1 MPTIS
6 ATTHPTLLDYTKRQD
21 PDKSIATIVES
32 LAQTNEV
39 LEDMVHLEGNLET
52 GHRTTVRSGLPAP
65 TWRKL
70 YGGVQPTKSE
80 TIQVTDTIGM
90 MEAYA
95 EVDKQLADLN
105 GNTAAFRMSEDMAHI
120 EGMNQEFTKTL
131 FYGDEGTDVE
141 EFTGFRARFND
152 KNADVGTNILSG
164 ASFGGAAVDGNDN
177 ASLYLVVWGPNTCHG
192 IYSKGSQ
199 MGLSKE
205 DKGQVT
211 IEDVTGDGTGGRMEA
226 YRTHYKW
233 CCGLS
238 VRDWRYIVRV
248 QFAVGD
254 LALDGSSRYDFDL
267 VEAMSDACELVPSLS
282 MGRASFYCNRKTKQY
297 LRRIM
302 VDKVKQSTLGMDQI
316 GGKSQLVFDGIPIRK
331 VDALLEDESAISNI

>member
-1 MPTIS
+1 
-6 ATTHPTLLDYTKRQD
+6 
-21 PDKSIATIVES
+21 
-32 LAQTNEV
+32 
-39 LEDMVHLEGNLET
+39 
-52 GHRTTVRSGLPAP
+52 
-65 TWRKL
+65 
-70 YGGVQPTKSE
+70 
-80 TIQVTDTIGM
+80 M

-105 GNTAAFRMSEDMAHI
+105 GNTAAFRLSEDMAHI

-131 FYGDEGTDVE
+131 FYGDEGTDAE
-141 EFTGFRARFND
+141 EFTGFRPRFDD
-152 KNADVGTNILSG
+152 KNANVGTNILSG
-164 ASFGGAAVDGNDN
+164 AAYGGSAVDGNDN
-177 ASLYLVVWGPNTCHG
+177 ASLWLVVWGPNTCHG

-211 IEDVTGDGTGGRMEA
+211 IENASLTSTGSGNAVTTGGRMEA

-248 QFAVGD
+248 QFATGD
-254 LALDGSSRYDFDL
+254 LGLDGTSRYDFDL
-267 VEAMSDACELVPSLS
+267 IEAMSDACELVPSLS

-331 VDALLEDESAISNI
+331 VDALIEDESAVSNI

>member
-1 MPTIS
+1 MVVS

-21 PDKSIATIVES
+21 PDKSIATIVET

-52 GHRTTVRSGLPAP
+52 GHRTTIRSGLPAP

-80 TIQVTDTIGM
+80 TVQVTDTIGM

-105 GNTAAFRMSEDMAHI
+105 GNTAAFRMSEDMAHL
-120 EGMNQEFTKTL
+120 EGMNQEFTRTL

-141 EFTGFRARFND
+141 EFTGLRPRFDD
-152 KNADVGTNILSG
+152 KNANVGTNILSG
-164 ASFGGAAVDGNDN
+164 ASYGGTTVNGNDN
-177 ASLYLVVWGPNTCHG
+177 ASLWLVVWGPNTCHG

-211 IEDVTGDGTGGRMEA
+211 IENVSATANGGRMEA

-238 VRDWRYIVRV
+238 VRDWRYIVRI
-248 QFAVGD
+248 QYTQGD
-254 LALDGSSRYDFDL
+254 VTAANYNLDL
-267 VEAMSDACELVPSLS
+267 TEAMSDACELIPSLS
-282 MGRASFYCNRKTKQY
+282 MGRASFYCNRSTKQY
-297 LRRIM
+297 LRRLM
-302 VDKVKQSTLGMDQI
+302 VDKVKQSTLTMDQVS
-316 GGKSQLVFDGIPIRK
+316 GRSQLVFDGIPIRK
-331 VDALLEDESAISNI
+331 VDALIEDESAVSNI

>member
-1 MPTIS
+1 MPVS

-21 PDKSIATIVES
+21 PDKSIATIVET

-52 GHRTTVRSGLPAP
+52 GHRTTIRSGLPAP

-70 YGGVQPTKSE
+70 YGGVQPSKSE
-80 TIQVTDTIGM
+80 TVQVTDTIGM

-105 GNTAAFRMSEDMAHI
+105 GNTAAFRLSEDMAHI
-120 EGMNQEFTKTL
+120 EGMNQEFTRTL

-141 EFTGFRARFND
+141 EFTGFRARFDDTSAAN
-152 KNADVGTNILSG
+152 GTNILKG
-164 ASFGGAAVDGNDN
+164 VDYGGDALSGNDN
-177 ASLYLVVWGPNTCHG
+177 TSIWLVVWGPNTCHG

-211 IEDVTGDGTGGRMEA
+211 IENVSGTTSGGRMEA

-238 VRDWRYIVRV
+238 VRDWRYVVRMQV
-248 QFAVGD
+248 ETAD
-254 LALDGSSRYDFDL
+254 LTESVENLDL
-267 VEAMSDACELVPSLS
+267 VEMMSDACELVPSLS
-282 MGRASFYCNRKTKQY
+282 MGRASFYCNRTAKQF
-297 LRRIM
+297 LRKQF
-302 VDKVKQSTLGMDQI
+302 VDKVKSSTLAMDEIACELI
-316 GGKSQLVFDGIPIRK
+316 GGHTHVY
-331 VDALLEDESAISNI
+331 

>member
-1 MPTIS
+1 MVVS

-21 PDKSIATIVES
+21 PDKSIATIVET

-52 GHRTTVRSGLPAP
+52 GHRTTIRSGLPAP

-70 YGGVQPTKSE
+70 YGGVQPSKSE
-80 TIQVTDTIGM
+80 TVQVTDTIGM

-105 GNTAAFRMSEDMAHI
+105 GNTAAFRMSEDMAHL
-120 EGMNQEFTKTL
+120 EGMNQEFASTL
-131 FYGDEGTDVE
+131 FYGDESTASE
-141 EFTGFRARFND
+141 EFTGFLPRFNSSAAESYENVLLD
-152 KNADVGTNILSG
+152 NNY
-164 ASFGGAAVDGNDN
+164 GGAAASGTDN
-177 ASLYLVVWGPNTCHG
+177 TSIWLVVWGPNTCHG

-211 IEDVTGDGTGGRMEA
+211 IEDTTGSGGGRMEA

-238 VRDWRYIVRV
+238 VRDWRYIVRM
-248 QFAVGD
+248 QIDSTNLGADAATNNIAD
-254 LALDGSSRYDFDL
+254 LTEMMA
-267 VEAMSDACELVPSLS
+267 DACELIPSLS
-282 MGRASFYCNRKTKQY
+282 AGRASFYCNRKVKQT
-297 LRRIM
+297 LRKQF
-302 VDKVKQSTLGMDQI
+302 VNKVKQSTLGMDEI
-316 GGKSQLVFDGIPIRK
+316 GGKSTLTFDGIPIRK
-331 VDALLEDESAISNI
+331 VDALTLTETRIS

>member
-1 MPTIS
+1 MVVS

-21 PDKSIATIVES
+21 PDKSIATIVET

-52 GHRTTVRSGLPAP
+52 GHRTTIRSGLPAP

-80 TIQVTDTIGM
+80 TVQVTDTIGM

-105 GNTAAFRMSEDMAHI
+105 GNTAAFRMSEDMAHL
-120 EGMNQEFTKTL
+120 EGMNQEFTRTL

-141 EFTGFRARFND
+141 EFTGFRARFD
-152 KNADVGTNILSG
+152 DSTADNGTNVLKGSDY
-164 ASFGGAAVDGNDN
+164 GGAGLGTNDN
-177 ASLYLVVWGPNTCHG
+177 ASLWLVVWGPNTCHG

-211 IEDVTGDGTGGRMEA
+211 IENVSGTSAGGRMEA

-238 VRDWRYIVRV
+238 VRDWRYVVRM
-248 QFAVGD
+248 QFKQSDITGTSYPV
-254 LALDGSSRYDFDL
+254 DL
-267 VEAMSDACELVPSLS
+267 VEMMSDACELVPSLS
-282 MGRASFYCNRKTKQY
+282 MGRASFYCNRSAKQY
-297 LRRIM
+297 LRRLF
-302 VDKVKQSTLGMDQI
+302 VDKVKSSTLGMDEI
-316 GGKSQLVFDGIPIRK
+316 GGRSTLIFDGIPIRK
-331 VDALLEDESAISNI
+331 VDALIETESAVS

>member
-21 PDKSIATIVES
+21 PDKSIATIVET

-39 LEDMVHLEGNLET
+39 LEDMVHLEGNMET

-80 TIQVTDTIGM
+80 TVQVTDTIGM

-105 GNTAAFRMSEDMAHI
+105 GNTAAFRMSEDMAHL
-120 EGMNQEFTKTL
+120 EGMNQEFADTL
-131 FYGDEGTDVE
+131 FYGDEATASE
-141 EFTGFRARFND
+141 EFTGFLPRFNSSSAESYENVLLD
-152 KNADVGTNILSG
+152 TAYGGGTDD
-164 ASFGGAAVDGNDN
+164 GGCT
-177 ASLYLVVWGPNTCHG
+177 SLWLVVWGPNTCHG

-233 CCGLS
+233 CTGLS
-238 VRDWRYIVRV
+238 VRDWRYIVRMQIDTDNLAPDAATANKV
-248 QFAVGD
+248 D
-254 LALDGSSRYDFDL
+254 LLQM
-267 VEAMSDACELVPSLS
+267 MSDACELVPSLS
-282 MGRASFYCNRKTKQY
+282 MGRASFYANR
-297 LRRIM
+297 
-302 VDKVKQSTLGMDQI
+302 KVKQTLRQQFVSKVKSSTLGMDEV
-316 GGKSQLVFDGIPIRK
+316 GGRSTLVFDGIPIRK
-331 VDALLEDESAISNI
+331 VDALRTNETRIS